1 MAQQHPT
8 KDEEIF
14 LKIGYNRFLD
24 LYDDIMAENFWRR
37 KPETRLHIIKDVF
50 GVYTELIQY
59 EPLKYILE
67 NHPGPHYQTVGK
79 DLMKFIRNILLHF
92 PFYTKWSD
100 IAFSKSLVLTFDV
113 NNSSIHKFLSKSHS
127 NEIKYRFWEEKPRK
141 LTYVTVSFPAEY
153 QAGEE
158 VYLKNIVPEKDG
170 IKFCLMFMRGVL
182 MSQVESIDSP
192 KSPL

>member
-1 MAQQHPT
+1 MTHLHPT

-24 LYDDIMAENFWRR
+24 LYDEIMTESFWRK
-37 KPETRLHIIKDVF
+37 KPETRLRVIKDVF
-50 GVYTELIQY
+50 GVYAELIQY

-67 NHPGPHYQTVGK
+67 NHPRSHYQVVGK

-100 IAFSKSLVLTFDV
+100 IVFSKSLVLTFDV
-113 NNSSIHKFLSKSHS
+113 NNSSIHRFLSKPHS
-127 NEIKYRFWEEKPRK
+127 EEIKYRFWEEKPRK

-153 QAGEE
+153 QAGNE
-158 VYLKNIVPEKDG
+158 VYLRDIVSERDG
-170 IKFCLMFMRGVL
+170 IKFCLMFMREVL
-182 MSQVESIDSP
+182 MSQVESIDSV
-192 KSPL
+192 KSLL